1 MNLMILVVLFA
12 LSVVMAA
19 KFSAATGNWIEER
32 TGMDPTIYKWIMSFV
47 SIVVVFVIFRMIVPG
62 ALY

>member
-19 KFSAATGNWIEER
+19 RFSAATGNWIEER
-32 TGMDPTIYKWIMSFV
+32 TGMDPTVYKWVVSFL
-47 SIVVVFVIFRMIVPG
+47 SLLVVFLVFRAIVPG

>member
-1 MNLMILVVLFA
+1 MNLIILVVLFA

-19 KFSAATGNWIEER
+19 RFSAATGNWIEER
-32 TGMDPTIYKWIMSFV
+32 TGVDPTIYKWIMSFL
-47 SIVVVFVIFRMIVPG
+47 SILVVFMLFRLIVPG